1 MSLRIEWWGNRKRH
15 NQTNDCHLP
24 SFVRYLFDFWSLRN
38 GQTSCYTCDN
48 LLELAPSG
56 SKLFCLLNFTVLWGV
71 SSSSA
76 SLPLAAEHTCCVEQD
91 FPELT
96 WDFLHFVREMFS
108 KTMISR
114 GIIAT
119 IWVTMKTCNQ
129 KQTVAEIPGW
139 SSMNLA
145 VCLTF
150 LSPCCTCCLAST
162 TSFWSQCRRNSKDS
176 LVWLRQR
183 PPVKTFISSTS
194 KVQQD
199 SCLFSRGWR
208 QGGDI
213 EECMWVQLSREI

>member
-96 WDFLHFVREMFS
+96 WDFLHFVRDVQQNHDNPGHHSYHLSHNENLQSKADSGWNSRMVFDESGRLSDFS
-108 KTMISR
+108 EPLLHML
-114 GIIAT
+114 
-119 IWVTMKTCNQ
+119 
-129 KQTVAEIPGW
+129 PGF
-139 SSMNLA
+139 ND
-145 VCLTF
+145 
-150 LSPCCTCCLAST
+150 
-162 TSFWSQCRRNSKDS
+162 SFWSQCRRNSKNS

-213 EECMWVQLSREI
+213 EECTWVQLSREI